1 MSESLPDLL
10 RRLTLGVYVIGVCEG
25 GRPNAFT
32 ASSVMPVSF
41 DPVLL
46 ALAIG
51 RDHASL
57 PMLRAS
63 RHFTVNVLGQGQLAM
78 ARHFGVRSGREHDK
92 LAGVAWR
99 TSPQGAPLLTDA
111 LASLVCEVQGAAT
124 QAGDH
129 ELFVARV
136 TSGTLQ
142 AEAAHPL
149 SYADTADMDGSA
161 NLYAQH
167 RIADALAA
175 HEPTEHR

>member
-1 MSESLPDLL
+1 MSESLPDLM

-32 ASSVMPVSF
+32 ACSVMPVSF

-63 RHFTVNVLGQGQLAM
+63 RHFTVNVLAHGQLAM
-78 ARHFGVRSGREHDK
+78 ARHFGVHSGRELDK

-99 TSPQGAPLLTDA
+99 ASPQGAPLLVDA
-111 LASLVCEVQGAAT
+111 LASLVCEVQGGPT
-124 QAGDH
+124 PAGDH

-142 AEAAHPL
+142 AEQASAL
-149 SYADTADMDGSA
+149 TYADTADMDGST
-161 NLYAQH
+161 NLYAQR
-167 RIADALAA
+167 RIPDALG
-175 HEPTEHR
+175 TRRTGNT